1 MYKKPKNYINNLQV
15 ISSTKP
21 VNKKKLLIKSYLI
34 KKYLMLNVS
43 YMYKYIKNLEYVWND
58 IG

>member
-1 MYKKPKNYINNLQV
+1 MYKNPQNYINNLYV

-21 VNKKKLLIKSYLI
+21 VNKKKQLIKN
-34 KKYLMLNVS
+34 YLMLNVS